1 MPAIDPAKA
10 KVKTSYAHPAT
21 FYALCAD
28 PSGKRLYAGSDDY
41 GIHVFDLDAAKK
53 EPVAKWTK
61 HDNYVTALVAVAR
74 SGKTLV
80 VSGSYDRSL
89 VWWDAAKGE
98 AIRGVPAH
106 DGWVRDLAA
115 LPDGG
120 RLASCGDDMLA
131 KLWDADSGKLVRTFA
146 GHDTKT
152 PQGHV
157 TALYALAVSPDSK
170 HLAGGARHGTVIV
183 WETATGKVAQ
193 KFEVPTL
200 YTYDPRQRKRS
211 IGGIRSLAFS
221 PDGTFLAA
229 GGIGQV
235 GNVDGLEGPAHVEV
249 WEWKKP
255 QARFAA
261 GAQGHKALVNGLLW
275 HPDKTW
281 LIGGGGGGDGGLV
294 AFWKI
299 DKMPDAPKKD
309 AVVGQR
315 VKVDGHVHRIALA
328 ASGTELYAAG
338 HRRLDVWSLV

>member
-10 KVKTSYAHPAT
+10 KVKTTYPHPAT

-41 GIHVFDLDAAKK
+41 SVYVFDLDAPKK
-53 EPVAKWTK
+53 EPVAKWAK
-61 HDNYVTALVAVAR
+61 HDNYVSALVAVAR
-74 SGKTLV
+74 GGKTLV

-89 VWWDAAKGE
+89 VWWDAADGAVIRAAE
-98 AIRGVPAH
+98 AHA
-106 DGWVRDLAA
+106 GWVRDLVA
-115 LPDGG
+115 LPDGN
-120 RLASCGDDMLA
+120 RLASCGDDMLV
-131 KLWDADSGKLVRTFA
+131 KLWDTDGGKLLRTFE
-146 GHDTKT
+146 GHATRT

-157 TALYALAVSPDSK
+157 TALYAVAVSPDGK
-170 HLAGGARHGTVIV
+170 HLASGDRHGTVIV
-183 WETATGKVAQ
+183 WETDTGKVAQ

-221 PDGTFLAA
+221 HDGTFLAA

-235 GNVDGLEGPAHVEV
+235 NNVDGLEGPAHVEV

-255 QARFAA
+255 QVRFTA
-261 GAQGHKALVNGLLW
+261 GAQGHKALINGLIW

-294 AFWKI
+294 AFWKV
-299 DKMPDAPKKD
+299 DPMPDAPKKD

-315 VKVDGHVHRIALA
+315 VKVEGHVHRIILA
-328 ASGTELYAAG
+328 AGGAELYAAG
-338 HRRLDVWSLV
+338 HRRLDVWGLG